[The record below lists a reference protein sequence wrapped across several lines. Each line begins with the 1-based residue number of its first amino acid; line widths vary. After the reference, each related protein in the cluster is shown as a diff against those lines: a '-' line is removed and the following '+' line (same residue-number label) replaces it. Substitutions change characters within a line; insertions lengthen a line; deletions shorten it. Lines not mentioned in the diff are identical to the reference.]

1 MPWKET
7 CTLDER
13 LQFVVEYLKA
23 VGEMSEL
30 CKEFGISRKTGYK
43 WLARYETEGPKGLHD
58 RSRAPHHSP
67 QAIDDDVSQVLLA
80 ARRAHP
86 TWGPRKLLVM
96 LQKEKPRVV
105 LPAASTV
112 GDLLRRYGLSEPRK
126 RIRRVAPY
134 TQPFAAC
141 SRSNELWCADF
152 KGQFR
157 TADRVLCYPLTISDA
172 YSRFII
178 RCEGLKRATGLGAWP
193 HFEAAFREYG
203 LPRAIRSDN
212 GSPFATKGPH
222 GFSRLSIWWL
232 KLGIRHE
239 RIKPGHPEQNGRHER
254 MHRTLK
260 SETAK
265 PPRSN
270 LRTQQRAFDKFVE
283 EFNYQRPHEAIE
295 QKTPGQIYRPSSRK
309 FPESLPQFEYSSKQ
323 SIRRVMDGGRIRL
336 KKRLIYIGDQFSGED
351 IGLIQ
356 ASDHTWEVW
365 LGPIRLG
372 LADILHPGLSLIY

>member
-1 MPWKET
+1 
-7 CTLDER
+7 
-13 LQFVVEYLKA
+13 
-23 VGEMSEL
+23 
-30 CKEFGISRKTGYK
+30 
-43 WLARYETEGPKGLHD
+43 
-58 RSRAPHHSP
+58 
-67 QAIDDDVSQVLLA
+67 
-80 ARRAHP
+80 
-86 TWGPRKLLVM
+86 
-96 LQKEKPRVV
+96 
-105 LPAASTV
+105 
-112 GDLLRRYGLSEPRK
+112 
-126 RIRRVAPY
+126 
-134 TQPFAAC
+134 
-141 SRSNELWCADF
+141 
-152 KGQFR
+152 
-157 TADRVLCYPLTISDA
+157 
-172 YSRFII
+172 
-178 RCEGLKRATGLGAWP
+178 
-193 HFEAAFREYG
+193 
-203 LPRAIRSDN
+203 
-212 GSPFATKGPH
+212 
-222 GFSRLSIWWL
+222 
-232 KLGIRHE
+232 
-239 RIKPGHPEQNGRHER
+239 